1 MKQIEKDLLS
11 AINNYK
17 ITDSDAIDKLI
28 EAKNMFDSLI
38 QIGVVNKRGNKLATE
53 SVMCDDSIVFNR

>member
-11 AINNYK
+11 AIDNYK

-53 SVMCDDSIVFNR
+53 SVMFDDLIVFNR